1 MRRPKATAK
10 GRRGLGKNGKGFVKG
25 GKSDGKGF
33 GARGFCKDGKGGRLS
48 CDHCGKIG
56 RSPNNCWTKHPEQI
70 PWKRTSAIE
79 WDCLE
84 EEHDIGG
91 LEKMRLNN
99 PPGLDIYNRYQVLA
113 NEDEPD
119 SDDEIPI
126 GTLEIEDIEERD
138 VKAVTEHK
146 VKRLVFAGK
155 GKITID
161 SGAAESVMSKGML
174 LNEPTIEELA
184 TRNRVKY
191 VAARRSALWWPKT
204 VKPA

>member
-1 MRRPKATAK
+1 M
-10 GRRGLGKNGKGFVKG
+10 GFGKG

-33 GARGFCKDGKGGRLS
+33 GAKGFGKNDKGGRLS

-56 RSPNNCWTKHPEQI
+56 HSPNNCWTKYPEQLL
-70 PWKRTSAIE
+70 WKRTSAIE

-84 EEHDIGG
+84 EEHGH
-91 LEKMRLNN
+91 EKMRLNN
-99 PPGLDIYNRYQVLA
+99 PPGLEIYNRYQVLA

-155 GKITID
+155 GKITIEA
-161 SGAAESVMSKGML
+161 GAAESVMPKGML
-174 LNEPTIEELA
+174 LNEPTIEVLA
-184 TRNRVKY
+184 T
-191 VAARRSALWWPKT
+191 KT
-204 VKPA
+204 G